1 MAKFGP
7 PETFDFSKQAE
18 WPIWRRRFD
27 RYRVAT
33 KLDRD
38 SGEVQVNTLLYA
50 LGREAEPIYDSF
62 VYSDSED
69 ENSDDEERTQSRFD
83 YSKVIAKFTEHF
95 VPKRNVIHDRALTTA
110 TIASS
115 LVASGSGSNQMINKT
130 APLLYIQGQ

>member
-7 PETFDFSKQAE
+7 PETFDFSKPAE
-18 WPIWRRRFD
+18 WPIWRRSFD

-95 VPKRNVIHDRALTTA
+95 GGVITSQFSFGL
-110 TIASS
+110 
-115 LVASGSGSNQMINKT
+115 GS
-130 APLLYIQGQ
+130 PL

>member
-7 PETFDFSKQAE
+7 PETFDFSKPAE

-33 KLDRD
+33 KLNRD

-95 VPKRNVIHDRALTTA
+95 VPKRNVIHDRACFYKRVQKPGESVEAFLRVCMNC
-110 TIASS
+110 SS
-115 LVASGSGSNQMINKT
+115 TVSLE
-130 APLLYIQGQ
+130 P